1 MLTFLA
7 GMACG
12 VLLMMIGLGYAM
24 SRPTESDEAF
34 EDLVTH
40 HRAWRNALEIA
51 RDTALGSTHDFDD
64 RGYWE
69 HEIKAF
75 DRTFNTLDVP
85 PHWPLDVE
93 RKIKII
99 NPADKPPE

>member
-12 VLLMMIGLGYAM
+12 VLLMIVA
-24 SRPTESDEAF
+24 A
-34 EDLVTH
+34 
-40 HRAWRNALEIA
+40 AWIA
-51 RDTALGSTHDFDD
+51 RDVEATAANLELFP
-64 RGYWE
+64 
-69 HEIKAF
+69 
-75 DRTFNTLDVP
+75 P

-99 NPADKPPE
+99 DPADRRPE